1 MDSLILLPFVRGSEI
16 RAALVAAAANLEN
29 DFRTKG
35 ESISDDFFLKGPSEA
50 ISPQNN
56 TIIFANNADTLAGL
70 ASHAISRTLTGCLLI
85 VPFDD
90 TIDRF
95 ADQLA
100 ERNFVA
106 RARNPKYAY
115 AIIAGILYPLSR
127 WRGELT
133 RPIGTNAWAAEDTEI
148 ADGTVIEPD
157 VTIGQGARIGKGCI
171 LMHGCSIGP
180 HVEIG
185 DGCIIREKAVAGD
198 LGFGFA
204 FDGKRPPVRL
214 PQLGGVKLGKDV
226 ELGAFS
232 TIGAGTMRPT
242 VIEDYVK
249 ISDHVHIAH
258 NCHIGTRT
266 IMTGG
271 VIILGSSTIGP
282 DCWLASGAIIRNRIT
297 LGSEVTVGM
306 GAVVTE
312 NIASGLTVIGVPAKP
327 TDRPAGRPISQS

>member
-1 MDSLILLPFVRGSEI
+1 L
-16 RAALVAAAANLEN
+16 
-29 DFRTKG
+29 
-35 ESISDDFFLKGPSEA
+35 
-50 ISPQNN
+50 
-56 TIIFANNADTLAGL
+56 
-70 ASHAISRTLTGCLLI
+70 
-85 VPFDD
+85 DD
-90 TIDRF
+90 TIDRL

-100 ERNFVA
+100 EHNFVA
-106 RARNPKYAY
+106 RAKNPKYAY
-115 AIIAGILYPLSR
+115 AIIAGILYPLSE

-133 RPIGTNAWAAEDTEI
+133 RAIGTNAWAAENTEI
-148 ADGTVIEPD
+148 ADGTLIEPD
-157 VTIGQGARIGKGCI
+157 VTIGQSAKIGHNCI
-171 LMHGCSIGP
+171 LMHGCTIGP
-180 HVEIG
+180 SVEIG
-185 DGCIIREKAVAGD
+185 DGCIIREKAVVGD

-204 FDGKRPPVRL
+204 FDGKRPPLRL
-214 PQLGGVKLGKDV
+214 PQLGGVRLCRDV
-226 ELGAFS
+226 EIGAFS

-297 LGSEVTVGM
+297 IGSEVTVGM

-312 NIASGLTVIGVPAKP
+312 NVASGLTVMGVPAKP
-327 TDRPAGRPISQS
+327 TDRPTGRPISQS